1 MERRVIPNSSLK
13 VSTLCLG
20 TMTFG
25 TPVGEANAI
34 RLTHQ
39 ALDLGINFIDTA
51 NMYEGYARYIGSPG
65 GIAEEILGKA
75 LKGRREGVVLA
86 TKVGMKI
93 GPADDDGGLSPGHI
107 RREID
112 RSLKRM
118 RCEVVDL
125 YYMHKFDPNVP
136 LTESAQAFD
145 ELVRAGKVRYWAV
158 SNFSTAQLAEL
169 LSVCDSNGW
178 QRPVAVQPACSLLNH
193 SSLTDLLS
201 LCAAER
207 LAVIPYRVLE
217 GGLLTGKYK
226 PGAPIPPGTRQAEK
240 PEWLLALTEELFTHL
255 SMLEAEAHQK
265 GRTLFQHAL
274 LALLEDPS
282 IVSLII
288 GVKRIQQLKEAEQ
301 AINRTQS
308 L

>member
-1 MERRVIPNSSLK
+1 VIPNTSLK

-25 TPVGEANAI
+25 TPVGEAEAI
-34 RLTHQ
+34 HLTHQ

-51 NMYEGYARYIGSPG
+51 NMYEGYLRTIGSPG
-65 GIAEEILGKA
+65 GVAEEILGKA
-75 LKGRREGVVLA
+75 LKGRRDEVILA

-93 GPADDDGGLSPGHI
+93 GPADDDGGLSAAHI

-118 RCEVVDL
+118 DCGYVDL
-125 YYMHKFDPNVP
+125 YYMHKPDPAVP
-136 LTESAQAFD
+136 LAESVQGFD
-145 ELVRAGKVRYWAV
+145 ELVGIGKVRHWAV
-158 SNFSTAQLAEL
+158 SNCSAAQLAEL

-178 QRPVAVQPACSLLNH
+178 HRPVAIQPAGSLLNH
-193 SSLTDLLS
+193 GILTELLP
-201 LCAAER
+201 LCTSEQI
-207 LAVIPYRVLE
+207 AVVPYRVLE

-240 PEWLLALTEELFTHL
+240 PEWTLALTDDVFTRL
-255 SMLEAEAHQK
+255 SALDVEAHA
-265 GRTLFQHAL
+265 RNHTLFQHSL
-274 LALLEDPS
+274 LALLEDPV

-288 GVKRIQQLKEAEQ
+288 GVKRIQQLEEAIK
-301 AINRTQS
+301 AVG
-308 L
+308 